1 MGESVLLLVNES
13 NGSRVQGCLDQ
24 LQKLML
30 RKKTKASFFLPHF
43 QIRTRTL
50 SNFTVWKVTI
60 SLEQVQASLVWN
72 DTQRRPWVMV
82 GTRLLNLL
90 KVGIVEENWKED
102 MRETAGSDPVS
113 EARVHSATSARPGC
127 SKFVVEDFERKCGN
141 FVWLNG
147 LLLET
152 GALTSFQV
160 ADNEEEKNLLE
171 ETRMCR
177 DPV

>member
-1 MGESVLLLVNES
+1 MLGSTAKVDVEEEDKGIFLLTS
-13 NGSRVQGCLDQ
+13 
-24 LQKLML
+24 
-30 RKKTKASFFLPHF
+30 
-43 QIRTRTL
+43 L
-50 SNFTVWKVTI
+50 SD
-60 SLEQVQASLVWN
+60 SYE
-72 DTQRRPWVMV
+72 
-82 GTRLLNLL
+82 NL
-90 KVGIVEENWKED
+90 VGIVEENWKED

>member
-1 MGESVLLLVNES
+1 MGESVLLLVKES

-50 SNFTVWKVTI
+50 SNFTVWKVT
-60 SLEQVQASLVWN
+60 
-72 DTQRRPWVMV
+72 
-82 GTRLLNLL
+82 
-90 KVGIVEENWKED
+90 VGIVEENWKED